1 MTKALSLFI
10 MTLTTTLFYSN
21 LSYSL
26 NATFQK
32 ATFAGGC
39 FWCMEPP
46 FEKLNGVKSV
56 VSGYS
61 GGLIKNPTYKQVSLG
76 KTKHKEVV
84 QVTFDPKLIT
94 YKELLDVF
102 WKNIDPTDA
111 SGQFV
116 DKGPQYT
123 SAIYYHNPKQERLAI
138 ASKAELSLK
147 KIFKQPI
154 VTEILKAKT
163 FYNAEKYH
171 QDYYKKNPIR
181 YKYYRYS
188 SGRDQFLKTVWKNVN
203 STSLPSIYKKPPLDK
218 IKSRLSK
225 LQFHVTQE
233 DGTEPPFKN
242 KYWNHKNHGIYVDI
256 VSGEPLFSSKDKY
269 KSGTGWPSF
278 TKPIDSKYIVEK
290 KESSLFRTRIEVRSK
305 FGDSH
310 LGHVFN
316 DGPKPKGLRY
326 CINSASLK
334 FIPKEKLK
342 ENGYEK
348 YLPLFL

>member
-1 MTKALSLFI
+1 MTKAFNLFTI
-10 MTLTTTLFYSN
+10 TLIITLFYPN
-21 LSYSL
+21 QSYAL
-26 NATFQK
+26 KK

-84 QVTFDPKLIT
+84 QITFDPKLIT
-94 YKELLDVF
+94 YKQLLEIF
-102 WKNIDPTDA
+102 WRNIDPTDPN
-111 SGQFV
+111 GQFV
-116 DKGPQYT
+116 DKGQQYT
-123 SAIYYHNPKQERLAI
+123 SAIYYHSLEQKNLATNL
-138 ASKAELSLK
+138 KAELSLK
-147 KIFKQPI
+147 KIFKKPI
-154 VTEILKAKT
+154 VTQILKAQP
-163 FYNAEKYH
+163 FYSAEKYH
-171 QDYYKKNPIR
+171 QDYYKKNPIK
-181 YKYYRYS
+181 YKYYRYN
-188 SGRDQFLKTVWKNVN
+188 SGRDQFLKNIWKNIN
-203 STSLPSIYKKPPLDK
+203 STPPSLVYKKPALNK
-218 IKSRLSK
+218 IKSKLSK
-225 LQFHVTQE
+225 LQFYVTQE
-233 DGTEPPFKN
+233 DGTEPAFKN
-242 KYWNHKNHGIYVDI
+242 KYWNHNEDGIYVDI

-278 TKPIDSKYIVEK
+278 IKPLDSKYIVEK
-290 KESSLFRTRIEVRSK
+290 KDSSLFTTRIEIRSK

-326 CINSASLK
+326 CINSAALK

-348 YLPLFL
+348 YLSLFI